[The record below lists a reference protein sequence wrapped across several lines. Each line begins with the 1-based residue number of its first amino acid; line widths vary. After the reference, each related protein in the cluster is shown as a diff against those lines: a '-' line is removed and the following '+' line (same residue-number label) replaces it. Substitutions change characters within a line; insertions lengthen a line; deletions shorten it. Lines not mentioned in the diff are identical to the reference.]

1 MGGDGMECVA
11 SFENPNIVFAASQNG
26 ALAKSTDGGSNFY
39 DYIAPTN
46 DGSWLTPIEMDP
58 HDASTLF
65 FGAKH
70 LFKTTNSGISWDDL
84 TLSLNIGGAIT
95 SLEITKDTN
104 IIYMAHTSASSPSTI
119 RLRRTIDA
127 GKTWSLI
134 TKGLPTSNNFL
145 SDITASPKDPGHLW
159 ITISGYTEANKVF
172 ESRDSGATWTNISAG
187 LPNVPVNCA
196 QAEGSLE
203 EGLYVGT
210 DLGVFYRNN
219 STNGWVFYNDELPLV
234 MVNELEVLPQFNK
247 IRAATYGR
255 GIWEAPLSGTIV
267 SVEKMKSLAREIVLY
282 PNPAQEQTHIRFS
295 EISAAPKQIRIY
307 DVTGK
312 LFQTIDLQA
321 QNSNEITIDTKHFPA
336 GVYMLNLVMEDG
348 VVTKKLN
355 IVK

>member
-1 MGGDGMECVA
+1 
-11 SFENPNIVFAASQNG
+11 
-26 ALAKSTDGGSNFY
+26 
-39 DYIAPTN
+39 
-46 DGSWLTPIEMDP
+46 MD
-58 HDASTLF
+58 HYDASTLY

-70 LFKTTNSGISWDDL
+70 LYKTTNSGVSWDDI
-84 TLSLNIGGAIT
+84 TPSLNAGGAIT
-95 SLEITKDTN
+95 SLEITKDPN
-104 IIYMAHTSASSPSTI
+104 IIYMAHTSASAPSII
-119 RLRRTIDA
+119 RLRRTIDG
-127 GKTWSLI
+127 GKTWGLI
-134 TKGLPTSNNFL
+134 TKGLPGTASYL
-145 SDITASPKDPGHLW
+145 SDITASPKDPGHIW

-172 ESRDSGATWTNISAG
+172 ESRDSGATWTNISVG

-203 EGLYVGT
+203 EGVFVGT
-210 DLGVFYRNN
+210 DMGVFYRNN

-234 MVNELEVLPQFNK
+234 MVNELEVLPQFGK

-295 EISAAPKQIRIY
+295 ELSAAPTQIRIY

-312 LFQTIDLQA
+312 LFQTIDLPV
-321 QNSNEITIDTKHFPA
+321 QNSNDISIDTKHFPA
-336 GVYMLNLVMEDG
+336 GVYMLNLIMQDG

-355 IVK
+355 VVK